1 MLICGNCGSNFR
13 RYGRNLANGEY
24 VPTWICTKHQKN
36 RKDCEMKQLKEVNI
50 LETYKMVIEENV
62 GTIKSVVE
70 SLKNSIDEEL
80 ATINNDNLIQIEE
93 MLNIERKKI
102 MNLFKAKKNYCRRI
116 QSRIQHVKSN
126 SKKIRTR
133 RTVSKR

>member
-13 RYGRNLANGEY
+13 RYGSNLANGEY

-116 QSRIQHVKSN
+116 
-126 SKKIRTR
+126 
-133 RTVSKR
+133 

>member
-50 LETYKMVIEENV
+50 LETYKMV
-62 GTIKSVVE
+62 VE

-116 QSRIQHVKSN
+116 
-126 SKKIRTR
+126 
-133 RTVSKR
+133 